1 MLPPAQP
8 QDASN
13 ELLAGFNSYVKS
25 WQRQVQLGLEA
36 LRTFQQGLIQ
46 LQPPISETPAV
57 YNKLM
62 ELAPSFKLEQYI
74 EAATHPIISGSPQL
88 ATSLQQA
95 YVQLHECMIH
105 AEQITHQLAE
115 LAEQQLQLALA
126 AQLQL
131 PTLQLQPSYPN
142 HLQPTDT
149 SSTALADAESSRAE
163 STEQSQQLPV
173 STSSHGDNILKHSA
187 NAGTAA
193 PAAATAIASTD
204 SANSAYDTSAAG
216 VSSAWSQE
224 EAALM
229 MSAVSDAIS
238 KEASWMSQV
247 VSAISLD
254 MPLPELDSYLTLW
267 ELQPYT
273 DHDAWGA
280 LLECAAQQQQ
290 QQQQAG

>member
-1 MLPPAQP
+1 MHVAAFPASANFLPVPGSGMAVGRHSSVVRTLHCQ
-8 QDASN
+8 
-13 ELLAGFNSYVKS
+13 Y
-25 WQRQVQLGLEA
+25 
-36 LRTFQQGLIQ
+36 LRKF
-46 LQPPISETPAV
+46 PYSPETPRCDLRFCVSRARV
-57 YNKLM
+57 YIM
-62 ELAPSFKLEQYI
+62 HCVSIRTVVPFQAPSFKLEQYI

-238 KEASWMSQV
+238 KEASWM
-247 VSAISLD
+247 VSV
-254 MPLPELDSYLTLW
+254 M
-267 ELQPYT
+267 
-273 DHDAWGA
+273 
-280 LLECAAQQQQ
+280 AQTTHKQTHIFYNL
-290 QQQQAG
+290 G